1 MVRKEQRQRKGDIQR
16 MKNTTVRAFSLSA
29 NAERIIDKYAIEHEI
44 KSKSKALDRIL
55 IEYGKTI
62 DTCKRCKTRR
72 GLLK

>member
-1 MVRKEQRQRKGDIQR
+1 
-16 MKNTTVRAFSLSA
+16 MKNTTVRAFSLSSY
-29 NAERIIDKYAIEHEI
+29 AESVIDKYAKENNI

-55 IEYGKTI
+55 LEYGKTI

>member
-1 MVRKEQRQRKGDIQR
+1 
-16 MKNTTVRAFSLSA
+16 MKNTSVRAFSLSVIAEKVIENYA
-29 NAERIIDKYAIEHEI
+29 NEYNI

-72 GLLK
+72 GLLNGNN